1 MFATQEATST
11 MEPLFLSTGSA
22 FWTVKNVPRVLVPN
36 VLSKCSGVA

>member
-22 FWTVKNVPRVLVPN
+22 FWTVK
-36 VLSKCSGVA
+36 KCRAR